1 MGNIISNLCD
11 TAGKIINETFIDT
24 SDLRRQ
30 LRGFR
35 AVDKPLSS
43 VNGGNNYQTNMDT
56 RKQQIDKQLIW
67 TLQER
72 NTAFDR
78 IDSIARHHL
87 AITIKDIII
96 SDGFND
102 VNNGNTLFI
111 KYSDPDNEDKAA
123 LFTEEIQK
131 MIKRTNFLDILRDA
145 IFCEGLDYGELFLSK
160 VQEPG
165 RGIIEVIDDVD
176 LRQHVAIYS
185 KAELLGAVKFSTKSS
200 SKGLNGNFI
209 KADEIAHFMLNYRRV
224 PLEIKVGKGFNTIS
238 ALIKEK
244 IRCAEPILSPVVDLI
259 KQYNQLEQISTAI
272 EIARAVQPILLGVG
286 VSPEQDIGKIAKQLQ
301 EWSAALNKNKNNII
315 TNLDSLD
322 ITTLLKSMQSVE
334 LIPYDVENNTNA
346 MKQIQLN
353 YGDADLSQKINDLRK
368 TIALAVGVP
377 EQYISTSTYMG
388 QKDTKEDTIQTN
400 PRYSMMLSR
409 IQQLLAKGIRE
420 FCYSHLRS
428 KYSNAEGVAT
438 RTVEKDKIEVIFKS
452 CTNLNDRLE
461 NENMLLRTEAMSN
474 ILTVLDEVAGSP
486 HLHFKVEQEHFLSM
500 WKEQLRNNPPLR
512 DIFSAQNNAEID
524 QQRSDLGLP
533 DTNGSSVPKIN
544 VPIEQPGDEP
554 SQEQSKEPEEKDEK
568 QEARDKSSEQAKKK
582 RKYDQAKN
590 DGEDGFRSLLN

>member
-1 MGNIISNLCD
+1 MDNILSRLCD

-30 LRGFR
+30 LRGFK
-35 AVDKPLSS
+35 AVDKPLSAL
-43 VNGGNNYQTNMDT
+43 GNDSYQTNMET
-56 RKQQIDKQLIW
+56 KKQQLDKQILW

-72 NTAFDR
+72 NAVFDK
-78 IDSIARHHL
+78 IDSISKHHL
-87 AITIKDIII
+87 ANTIKDIII

-111 KYSDPDNEDKAA
+111 KYSDSENEDKAK
-123 LFTEEIQK
+123 LFTDEIQK
-131 MIKRTNFLDILRDA
+131 MVKRTNFLDILRDA
-145 IFCEGLDYGELFLSK
+145 IYSEGLDYGELFLSK

-185 KAELLGAVKFSTKSS
+185 KSELLGAVKFNTKSS
-200 SKGLNGNFI
+200 IKSLSGEFI
-209 KADEIAHFMLNYRRV
+209 KSDSIAHFMLNYKRI
-224 PLEIKVGKGFNTIS
+224 PLEIKIGKGFKTMNT
-238 ALIKEK
+238 LIKEK
-244 IRCAEPILSPVVDLI
+244 VRCAEPILFPVVDLI
-259 KQYNQLEQISTAI
+259 KQYNQLEQINTAI
-272 EIARAVQPILLGVG
+272 ELAKAVQPILLGVG
-286 VSPEQDIGKIAKQLQ
+286 VSPEQDIAKIAKQLQ

-322 ITTLLKSMQSVE
+322 ALTLLKSMQSVE

-353 YGDADLSQKINDLRK
+353 HGDTDLTQKINDLRK

-428 KYSNAEGVAT
+428 KYSNSDGVAT

-461 NENMLLRTEAMSN
+461 NENMLLRAETLST

-486 HLHFKVEQEHFLSM
+486 HLHFKVADEQFLNM
-500 WKEQLRNNPPLR
+500 WKEQLRNNPPIR
-512 DIFSAQNNAEID
+512 DIFSLQTPAEID
-524 QQRSDLGLP
+524 QQRTDLGLP
-533 DTNGSSVPKIN
+533 NAGSSSVPKIN
-544 VPIEQPGDEP
+544 VPIEQPGDELVEDP
-554 SQEQSKEPEEKDEK
+554 EKDDK
-568 QEARDKSSEQAKKK
+568 QIAREKSSEQSKKK
-582 RKYDQAKN
+582 RKQDKAEN
-590 DGEDGFRSLLN
+590 DGHDSFRDLLN